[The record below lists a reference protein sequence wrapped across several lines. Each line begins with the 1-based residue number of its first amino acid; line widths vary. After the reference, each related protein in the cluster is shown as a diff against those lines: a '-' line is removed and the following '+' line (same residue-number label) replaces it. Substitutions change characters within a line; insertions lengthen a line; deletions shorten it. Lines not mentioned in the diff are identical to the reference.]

1 MAKDPYRFFR
11 VEARDLLRQMSE
23 AVLAAEQAP
32 APDLPPR
39 LLRLAH
45 TLKGAASVVRQP
57 GIAAQAHA
65 IEDLL
70 TPLRDRDEAPG
81 RADLDALLALID
93 AAGDAITALDAPA
106 ATGAPPSPRPATA
119 GAGSGSWAGS
129 GPGAGSG
136 VTSGLGSGS
145 NASSGTGS
153 GSGLTATEPGR
164 IAGPFADAG
173 GGGGGGGIDAG
184 LGDAGLAGLPSD
196 VGNAASAE
204 EAADRDPVGA
214 LLTIPQ
220 LMPEE
225 LDGLLADIARTQGHL
240 APIERAAALLRE
252 LRAGLQ
258 GQQEAL
264 AGPLA
269 RLEDQIER
277 GARQL
282 ARELVALRDSA
293 EQLRLLPAA
302 QLFAPLQRTARDA
315 ARSQDKQARLTGHGG
330 DVKLEAALLN
340 AVSGALVQMVRNAVA
355 HGIELPAER
364 IAAGKPPQGRIE
376 LRIER
381 RGREVLFC
389 CADDGAGLDLEAVR
403 RTAIDKGI
411 PGAARLDDDAL
422 IERLLRGGLSTA
434 RRVDALAGRGVGMD
448 LVRDTADRLGGRL
461 TLRSRRGEGTT
472 VELCVPLQ
480 LAALRAI
487 RVSAGA
493 VAAWVPLEAV
503 ECVLQRPVLNGSHLT
518 VGDELLPHLSLAEA
532 LQPGQASAGAPRSA
546 LVMRA
551 GGQRAALGVD
561 ALDGVTSVVLRPPPA
576 LLPPS
581 PLIAGLALD
590 AAQQPVPVLAAEGL
604 IAAARQA
611 RPRPVSAPPPTGTIL
626 VIDDSLTTR
635 MLEQSILEAA
645 GYRVHMAA
653 SAEDGLEAAQR
664 ERYALILVDVEMPG
678 MDGFEFIARI
688 RGDAALRHIPAV
700 LVTSRNAPEDLAR
713 GKAVGADGYIVKGE
727 FAQNEFLAQVAR
739 LIARSAGTVEDGAAV
754 EEPAA

>member
-11 VEARDLLRQMSE
+11 IEARDLLRQMSE

-70 TPLRDRDEAPG
+70 TPLRDRAEAPG

-93 AAGDAITALDAPA
+93 AAGDAITALDAPTA
-106 ATGAPPSPRPATA
+106 AGATTPPRPAGAGGSAGAGGGPGGSA
-119 GAGSGSWAGS
+119 GAGSRSS
-129 GPGAGSG
+129 GDPSPSFGGGSG
-136 VTSGLGSGS
+136 VGAGAG
-145 NASSGTGS
+145 AGAVPAEHG
-153 GSGLTATEPGR
+153 GM
-164 IAGPFADAG
+164 AGPSADTDAG
-173 GGGGGGGIDAG
+173 ASGGDV
-184 LGDAGLAGLPSD
+184 GLAGLPVD
-196 VGNAASAE
+196 AAVDP
-204 EAADRDPVGA
+204 ADAGDPDPIGA
-214 LLTIPQ
+214 ILTIPQ

-269 RLEDQIER
+269 RIEDQIER

-282 ARELVALRDSA
+282 ARELVALRDGA

-461 TLRSRRGEGTT
+461 TLSSRRGEGTT

-493 VAAWVPLEAV
+493 VAAWVPLDAV
-503 ECVLQRPVLNGSHLT
+503 ECVLQRPVLNGAHLI
-518 VGDELLPHLSLAEA
+518 VGDELLPHLPLADA
-532 LQPGQASAGAPRSA
+532 LQPGQATAAAPRSA
-546 LVMRA
+546 LVLRA

-611 RPRPVSAPPPTGTIL
+611 RPRPVPAPPRTGTIL

-678 MDGFEFIARI
+678 MDGFEFVARI

-727 FAQNEFLAQVAR
+727 FAQNEFLAQVAQ
-739 LIARSAGTVEDGAAV
+739 LMARSAGTVDDDAAV

>member
-11 VEARDLLRQMSE
+11 VEARDLLRQMGE

-32 APDLPPR
+32 APDLPSR

-45 TLKGAASVVRQP
+45 TLKGAASVVRLP
-57 GIAAQAHA
+57 AIAAQAHA

-70 TPLRDRDEAPG
+70 TPLRDSGDAPG
-81 RADLDALLALID
+81 RPELDALLALID
-93 AAGDAITALDAPA
+93 AAEESITALDAP
-106 ATGAPPSPRPATA
+106 SA
-119 GAGSGSWAGS
+119 GAGS
-129 GPGAGSG
+129 P
-136 VTSGLGSGS
+136 TSTPSR
-145 NASSGTGS
+145 
-153 GSGLTATEPGR
+153 P
-164 IAGPFADAG
+164 
-173 GGGGGGGIDAG
+173 
-184 LGDAGLAGLPSD
+184 AGLALSAKRIDAAAAAAAASGPATPD
-196 VGNAASAE
+196 VSVNAASTSG
-204 EAADRDPVGA
+204 ADASGSSSATDPEQEPADDPVGGM
-214 LLTIPQ
+214 LTIPQ

-240 APIERAAALLRE
+240 APLERAGLLLRE
-252 LRAGLQ
+252 LRGELQ
-258 GQQEAL
+258 GQQEIL

-269 RLEDQIER
+269 RIEDQIER

-293 EQLRLLPAA
+293 EQLRLLPAS
-302 QLFAPLQRTARDA
+302 QLFAPLQRATRDA

-340 AVSGALVQMVRNAVA
+340 TVSGALVQMVRNAVA
-355 HGIELPAER
+355 HGIESPAER
-364 IAAGKPPQGRIE
+364 TAAGKPPQGRIE

-381 RGREVLFC
+381 RGRDVLFC
-389 CADDGAGLDLEAVR
+389 CSDDGAGLDLDAVR
-403 RTAIDKGI
+403 RKAVDKGL
-411 PGAARLDDDAL
+411 PGAAYLDDEAL
-422 IERLLRGGLSTA
+422 IDRLLRGGLSTA

-461 TLRSRRGEGTT
+461 TLHSRRGEGTT

-487 RVSAGA
+487 RLCAGSVS
-493 VAAWVPLEAV
+493 AWVPLEAV
-503 ECVLQRPVLNGSHLT
+503 ECVLQRPVLTGSHVA

-532 LQPGQASAGAPRSA
+532 LRPGVAAPPPRSA
-546 LVMRA
+546 LVLRA
-551 GGQRAALGVD
+551 GGQRAVLGVD
-561 ALDGVTSVVLRPPPA
+561 SLDGVTSVVLRPPPA
-576 LLPPS
+576 LLPAS
-581 PLIAGLALD
+581 PLISGLALD
-590 AAQQPVPVLAAEGL
+590 AAQQPVPVLAPEGL

-611 RPRPVSAPPPTGTIL
+611 RPRPVAAPARTGTIL

-653 SAEDGLEAAQR
+653 SAEDGLEAAKR
-664 ERYALILVDVEMPG
+664 ERYALILCDVEMPG
-678 MDGFEFIARI
+678 MDGFEFMTRI
-688 RGDAALRHIPAV
+688 RADAALRDIPAV

-739 LIARSAGTVEDGAAV
+739 LVARSAQGVSA
-754 EEPAA
+754 

>member
-45 TLKGAASVVRQP
+45 TLKGAASVVRLP

-70 TPLRDRDEAPG
+70 APLRDAAAPPA
-81 RADLDALLALID
+81 RAELDALLTLID
-93 AAGDAITALDAPA
+93 DVETAIAALDGPSSASATPTRGPAAIAAPSPPTASLPSSSAPA
-106 ATGAPPSPRPATA
+106 STSDPVSLAAPAPLDEAVDGAAP
-119 GAGSGSWAGS
+119 
-129 GPGAGSG
+129 
-136 VTSGLGSGS
+136 
-145 NASSGTGS
+145 
-153 GSGLTATEPGR
+153 E
-164 IAGPFADAG
+164 DG
-173 GGGGGGGIDAG
+173 GG
-184 LGDAGLAGLPSD
+184 
-196 VGNAASAE
+196 
-204 EAADRDPVGA
+204 DPIGA
-214 LLTIPQ
+214 MLSIPQ

-240 APIERAAALLRE
+240 APIERASALLRE
-252 LRAGLQ
+252 LRGSLQ
-258 GQQEAL
+258 GQDEAL

-269 RLEDQIER
+269 RIEDHIER
-277 GARQL
+277 ATRQL
-282 ARELVALRDSA
+282 ARELVALRDGA
-293 EQLRLLPAA
+293 EQLRLVPAS
-302 QLFAPLQRTARDA
+302 QLFIPLQRTARDA
-315 ARSQDKQARLTGHGG
+315 ARSQDKQARLNGHGG

-355 HGIELPAER
+355 HGIEPPAER
-364 IAAGKPPQGRIE
+364 TAAGKPPQGRIE

-389 CADDGAGLDLEAVR
+389 CADDGAGLDLDAVR
-403 RTAIDKGI
+403 RTAVDKGI
-411 PGAARLDDDAL
+411 PGAERLDDQAL
-422 IERLLRGGLSTA
+422 IDRLLRGGLSTA

-448 LVRDTADRLGGRL
+448 VVRDTADRLGGRL

-487 RVSAGA
+487 RVCAGP
-493 VAAWVPLEAV
+493 VSAWVPLDAV
-503 ECVLQRPVLNGSHLT
+503 ECVLQRPALNGTH
-518 VGDELLPHLSLAEA
+518 VAVRDELLPHLSLAEA
-532 LQPGQASAGAPRSA
+532 MRPGGASAGAAPRSA
-546 LVMRA
+546 LVVRA

-561 ALDGVTSVVLRPPPA
+561 SLDGVTSVVLRPAPA

-590 AAQQPVPVLAAEGL
+590 AAQQPVPVLAPDGL
-604 IAAARQA
+604 IAAARNA
-611 RPRPVSAPPPTGTIL
+611 RPRPAAPPPARTGTIL

-678 MDGFEFIARI
+678 MDGFDFVTRLRA
-688 RGDAALRHIPAV
+688 DAALRDIPAV

-739 LIARSAGTVEDGAAV
+739 LVARSATTAVGTETADAGRGGDGAGA
-754 EEPAA
+754 PAEGTSA

>member
-11 VEARDLLRQMSE
+11 IEARDLLRQMSE

-70 TPLRDRDEAPG
+70 TPLRDRAEAPG

-106 ATGAPPSPRPATA
+106 AAGAPTPPRAEST
-119 GAGSGSWAGS
+119 GTGTG
-129 GPGAGSG
+129 
-136 VTSGLGSGS
+136 T
-145 NASSGTGS
+145 GTGS
-153 GSGLTATEPGR
+153 GSGSGSAAAAYERVPHPAGASAVDAGLTGLVGLP
-164 IAGPFADAG
+164 ADAG
-173 GGGGGGGIDAG
+173 TADPADAG
-184 LGDAGLAGLPSD
+184 
-196 VGNAASAE
+196 
-204 EAADRDPVGA
+204 DPDPIGA
-214 LLTIPQ
+214 ILTIPQ

-269 RLEDQIER
+269 RIEDQIER

-282 ARELVALRDSA
+282 ARELVALRDGA

-461 TLRSRRGEGTT
+461 TLSSRRGEGTT

-487 RVSAGA
+487 RVSAGT
-493 VAAWVPLEAV
+493 VAAWVPLDAV
-503 ECVLQRPVLNGSHLT
+503 ECVLQRPVLNGAHLI
-518 VGDELLPHLSLAEA
+518 VGDELLPHLPLADA
-532 LQPGQASAGAPRSA
+532 LQPGQATAAAPRSA
-546 LVMRA
+546 LVLRT

-611 RPRPVSAPPPTGTIL
+611 RPRPVPAPARTGTIL

-678 MDGFEFIARI
+678 MDGFEFVARI

-727 FAQNEFLAQVAR
+727 FAQNEFLAQVAQ
-739 LIARSAGTVEDGAAV
+739 LMARSAGTVDDDAAV

>member
-1 MAKDPYRFFR
+1 VAKDPYRFFR
-11 VEARDLLRQMSE
+11 IEARDLLRQMSE

-70 TPLRDRDEAPG
+70 TPLRDRAEAPG

-106 ATGAPPSPRPATA
+106 AAGATTPPRPAGAGGSAGAGGGPGGSA
-119 GAGSGSWAGS
+119 GAGSRSS
-129 GPGAGSG
+129 GDPSPSFGGGSG
-136 VTSGLGSGS
+136 VGAGAG
-145 NASSGTGS
+145 AVP
-153 GSGLTATEPGR
+153 AEHGR
-164 IAGPFADAG
+164 MAGPSADTDASASG
-173 GGGGGGGIDAG
+173 GDV
-184 LGDAGLAGLPSD
+184 GLAGLPVD
-196 VGNAASAE
+196 AAVDP
-204 EAADRDPVGA
+204 ADAGDPDPIGA
-214 LLTIPQ
+214 MLTIPQ

-269 RLEDQIER
+269 RIEDQIER

-282 ARELVALRDSA
+282 ARELVALRDGA
-293 EQLRLLPAA
+293 EQLRLLPAV

-411 PGAARLDDDAL
+411 PGAARLDDAAL

-461 TLRSRRGEGTT
+461 TLSSRRGEGTT

-487 RVSAGA
+487 RVSAGT
-493 VAAWVPLEAV
+493 VAAWVPLDAV
-503 ECVLQRPVLNGSHLT
+503 ECVLQRPVLNGAHLI
-518 VGDELLPHLSLAEA
+518 VGDELLPHLPLADA
-532 LQPGQASAGAPRSA
+532 LQPGQATAAAPRSA
-546 LVMRA
+546 LVLRA

-611 RPRPVSAPPPTGTIL
+611 RPRPVPAPPRTGTIL

-678 MDGFEFIARI
+678 MDGFEFVARI

-727 FAQNEFLAQVAR
+727 FAQNEFLAQVAQ
-739 LIARSAGTVEDGAAV
+739 LMARSAGTVDDDAAV

>member
-1 MAKDPYRFFR
+1 VAKDPYRFFR
-11 VEARDLLRQMSE
+11 IEARDLLRQMSE

-70 TPLRDRDEAPG
+70 TPLRDRAEAPG

-106 ATGAPPSPRPATA
+106 AAGAPTPPRAEST
-119 GAGSGSWAGS
+119 GTGTG
-129 GPGAGSG
+129 
-136 VTSGLGSGS
+136 T
-145 NASSGTGS
+145 GTGS
-153 GSGLTATEPGR
+153 GSGSGSAAAAYERVPHPAGASAVDAGLTGLVGLP
-164 IAGPFADAG
+164 ADAG
-173 GGGGGGGIDAG
+173 TADPADAG
-184 LGDAGLAGLPSD
+184 
-196 VGNAASAE
+196 
-204 EAADRDPVGA
+204 DPDPIGA
-214 LLTIPQ
+214 ILTIPQ

-269 RLEDQIER
+269 RIEDQIER

-282 ARELVALRDSA
+282 ARELVALRDGA

-461 TLRSRRGEGTT
+461 TLSSRRGEGTT

-487 RVSAGA
+487 RVSAGT
-493 VAAWVPLEAV
+493 VAAWVPLDAV
-503 ECVLQRPVLNGSHLT
+503 ECVLQRPVLNGAHLI
-518 VGDELLPHLSLAEA
+518 VGDELLPHLPLADA
-532 LQPGQASAGAPRSA
+532 LQPGQATAAAPRSA
-546 LVMRA
+546 LVLRA

-611 RPRPVSAPPPTGTIL
+611 RPRPVPAPARTGTIL

-678 MDGFEFIARI
+678 MDGFEFVARI

-727 FAQNEFLAQVAR
+727 FAQNEFLAQVAQ
-739 LIARSAGTVEDGAAV
+739 LMARSAGTVDDDAAV

>member
-11 VEARDLLRQMSE
+11 IEARDLLRQMSE

-70 TPLRDRDEAPG
+70 TPLRDRAEAPG

-106 ATGAPPSPRPATA
+106 AAGATTPPRPAGAGGSAGAGGGPGGSA
-119 GAGSGSWAGS
+119 GAGSRSS
-129 GPGAGSG
+129 GDPSPSFGGGSG
-136 VTSGLGSGS
+136 VGAGAG
-145 NASSGTGS
+145 AVP
-153 GSGLTATEPGR
+153 AEHGR
-164 IAGPFADAG
+164 MAGPSADTDASASG
-173 GGGGGGGIDAG
+173 GDV
-184 LGDAGLAGLPSD
+184 GLAGLPVD
-196 VGNAASAE
+196 AAVDP
-204 EAADRDPVGA
+204 ADAGDPDPIGA
-214 LLTIPQ
+214 MLTIPQ

-269 RLEDQIER
+269 RIEDQIER

-282 ARELVALRDSA
+282 ARELVALRDGA
-293 EQLRLLPAA
+293 EQLRLLPAV

-411 PGAARLDDDAL
+411 PGAARLDDAAL

-461 TLRSRRGEGTT
+461 TLSSRRGEGTT

-487 RVSAGA
+487 RVSAGT
-493 VAAWVPLEAV
+493 VAAWVPLDAV
-503 ECVLQRPVLNGSHLT
+503 ECVLQRPVLNGAHLI
-518 VGDELLPHLSLAEA
+518 VGDELLPHLPLADA
-532 LQPGQASAGAPRSA
+532 LQPGQATAAAPRSA
-546 LVMRA
+546 LVLRA

-611 RPRPVSAPPPTGTIL
+611 RPRPVPAPPRTGTIL

-678 MDGFEFIARI
+678 MDGFEFVARI

-727 FAQNEFLAQVAR
+727 FAQNEFLAQVAQ
-739 LIARSAGTVEDGAAV
+739 LMARSAGTVDDDAAV

>member
-11 VEARDLLRQMSE
+11 IEARDLLRQMSE

-70 TPLRDRDEAPG
+70 TPLRDRAEAPG

-106 ATGAPPSPRPATA
+106 AAGVPTPPQAESIGTGP
-119 GAGSGSWAGS
+119 GSGSAAAAYERV
-129 GPGAGSG
+129 PD
-136 VTSGLGSGS
+136 
-145 NASSGTGS
+145 
-153 GSGLTATEPGR
+153 P
-164 IAGPFADAG
+164 ADAG
-173 GGGGGGGIDAG
+173 TADPA
-184 LGDAGLAGLPSD
+184 D
-196 VGNAASAE
+196 
-204 EAADRDPVGA
+204 AADPDPIGA
-214 LLTIPQ
+214 MLTIPQ

-269 RLEDQIER
+269 RIEDQIER

-282 ARELVALRDSA
+282 ARELVALRDGA

-461 TLRSRRGEGTT
+461 TLSSRRGEGTT

-493 VAAWVPLEAV
+493 VAAWVPLDAV
-503 ECVLQRPVLNGSHLT
+503 ECVLQRPVLNGAHLI
-518 VGDELLPHLSLAEA
+518 VGDELLPHLSLADA
-532 LQPGQASAGAPRSA
+532 LQPGQATATAPRSA
-546 LVMRA
+546 LVLRA

-611 RPRPVSAPPPTGTIL
+611 RPRPVPAPPRTGTIL

-678 MDGFEFIARI
+678 MDGFEFVARI

-727 FAQNEFLAQVAR
+727 FAQNEFLAQVAQ
-739 LIARSAGTVEDGAAV
+739 LMARSAGMVDDDAAV

>member
-11 VEARDLLRQMSE
+11 IEARDLLRQMSE

-70 TPLRDRDEAPG
+70 TPLRDRAEAPG
-81 RADLDALLALID
+81 RAGLDALLALID
-93 AAGDAITALDAPA
+93 AAGDAITALDAPTA
-106 ATGAPPSPRPATA
+106 AGATTPPRPAGAGGSAGAGGGPGGSA
-119 GAGSGSWAGS
+119 GAGSRSS
-129 GPGAGSG
+129 GDPSPSFGGGSG
-136 VTSGLGSGS
+136 VGAGAG
-145 NASSGTGS
+145 AVP
-153 GSGLTATEPGR
+153 AEHGR
-164 IAGPFADAG
+164 MAGPSADTDAG
-173 GGGGGGGIDAG
+173 ASGGDV
-184 LGDAGLAGLPSD
+184 GLAGLPVD
-196 VGNAASAE
+196 AAVDP
-204 EAADRDPVGA
+204 ADAGDPDPIGA
-214 LLTIPQ
+214 ILTIPQ

-269 RLEDQIER
+269 RIEDQIER

-282 ARELVALRDSA
+282 ARELVALRDGA

-461 TLRSRRGEGTT
+461 TLSSRRGEGTT

-493 VAAWVPLEAV
+493 VAAWVPLDAV
-503 ECVLQRPVLNGSHLT
+503 ECVLQRPVLNGAHLI
-518 VGDELLPHLSLAEA
+518 VGDELLPHLPLADA
-532 LQPGQASAGAPRSA
+532 LQPGQATAAAPRSA
-546 LVMRA
+546 LVLRV

-611 RPRPVSAPPPTGTIL
+611 RPRPVPAPPRTGTIL

-678 MDGFEFIARI
+678 MDGFEFVARI

-727 FAQNEFLAQVAR
+727 FAQNEFLAQVAQ
-739 LIARSAGTVEDGAAV
+739 LMARSAGTVDDDAAV

>member
-1 MAKDPYRFFR
+1 VAKDPYRFFR

-23 AVLAAEQAP
+23 AVLAAEQGSV
-32 APDLPPR
+32 PDLAPR
-39 LLRLAH
+39 MLRLAH

-57 GIAAQAHA
+57 AIAAQAHA

-70 TPLRDRDEAPG
+70 TPLRDSGEAPD
-81 RADLDALLALID
+81 RAGIDALLALID
-93 AAGDAITALDAPA
+93 AAGDAISALDAPA
-106 ATGAPPSPRPATA
+106 ASPAPATA
-119 GAGSGSWAGS
+119 SHSPA
-129 GPGAGSG
+129 PGASRPSPPLPSSP
-136 VTSGLGSGS
+136 VS
-145 NASSGTGS
+145 ASPDGQ
-153 GSGLTATEPGR
+153 APAEPSTP
-164 IAGPFADAG
+164 A
-173 GGGGGGGIDAG
+173 
-184 LGDAGLAGLPSD
+184 AGLP
-196 VGNAASAE
+196 GE
-204 EAADRDPVGA
+204 EPGDDPIAG
-214 LLTIPQ
+214 LLTVPQ
-220 LMPEE
+220 LLPEE
-225 LDGLLADIARTQGHL
+225 LDGLLGDIARAQGHL
-240 APIERAAALLRE
+240 VPIERAAALLRE
-252 LRAGLQ
+252 LRGTLS
-258 GQQEAL
+258 GQQELL

-269 RLEDQIER
+269 RIEDQIER
-277 GARQL
+277 GVRQL
-282 ARELVALRDSA
+282 ARELVALRDDA
-293 EQLRLLPAA
+293 EQLRLLPAS
-302 QLFAPLQRTARDA
+302 QLFAPLQRSARDA
-315 ARSQDKQARLTGHGG
+315 ARSQDKQARLTGSGG

-355 HGIELPAER
+355 HGIETPAER
-364 IAAGKPPQGRIE
+364 AAAGKPPQGRIE

-381 RGREVLFC
+381 RGRDVLFC
-389 CADDGAGLDLEAVR
+389 CADDGAGLDLDALR
-403 RTAIDKGI
+403 RTAVDKGI

-487 RVSAGA
+487 RVCAGA
-493 VAAWVPLEAV
+493 MSAWVPLDAV
-503 ECVLQRPVLNGSHLT
+503 ECVLQRPVLNGSH
-518 VGDELLPHLSLAEA
+518 VAVDDELLPHLSLADA
-532 LQPGQASAGAPRSA
+532 LRPGDPPSPPRSA
-546 LVMRA
+546 LVLRA

-561 ALDGVTSVVLRPPPA
+561 SLDGVTSVVLRPPPA

-590 AAQQPVPVLAAEGL
+590 AARQPVPVLAPDGL
-604 IAAARQA
+604 VAAARNA
-611 RPRPVSAPPPTGTIL
+611 RPRAPPPPPRTGTIL

-653 SAEDGLEAAQR
+653 SAEDGLEAARR

-678 MDGFEFIARI
+678 MSGFEFVETI
-688 RGDAALRHIPAV
+688 RGDASLRDIPAV

-713 GKAVGADGYIVKGE
+713 GKSAGADGYIVKGE

-739 LIARSAGTVEDGAAV
+739 LVARSAQ
-754 EEPAA
+754 PAAEGASA

>member
-11 VEARDLLRQMSE
+11 VEARDLLRQMGE

-32 APDLPPR
+32 AHDLPPR

-45 TLKGAASVVRQP
+45 TLKGAASVVRLP
-57 GIAAQAHA
+57 AIAAQAHA

-70 TPLRDRDEAPG
+70 TPLRDSGDAPG
-81 RADLDALLALID
+81 RAELDALLALID
-93 AAGDAITALDAPA
+93 AAEESITALDAPA
-106 ATGAPPSPRPATA
+106 AGAGTGATGKVAA
-119 GAGSGSWAGS
+119 
-129 GPGAGSG
+129 
-136 VTSGLGSGS
+136 
-145 NASSGTGS
+145 ASSS
-153 GSGLTATEPGR
+153 KVEMS
-164 IAGPFADAG
+164 AGPV
-173 GGGGGGGIDAG
+173 
-184 LGDAGLAGLPSD
+184 P
-196 VGNAASAE
+196 AAPALE
-204 EAADRDPVGA
+204 RVDGRVDDPVDDPVGA

-240 APIERAAALLRE
+240 APLERAGMLLRE
-252 LRAGLQ
+252 LRGALQ
-258 GQQEAL
+258 GQQEML

-269 RLEDQIER
+269 RIEDQIER

-293 EQLRLLPAA
+293 EQLRLLPAS
-302 QLFAPLQRTARDA
+302 QLFAPLQRATRDA

-340 AVSGALVQMVRNAVA
+340 AISAALVQMVRNAVA
-355 HGIELPAER
+355 HGIESPAER
-364 IAAGKPPQGRIE
+364 VAAGKPPQGRIE

-381 RGREVLFC
+381 RGRDVLFC
-389 CADDGAGLDLEAVR
+389 CSDDGAGLDLDAVR
-403 RTAIDKGI
+403 RTAVDKGV
-411 PGAARLDDDAL
+411 PGAAHLDDAAL
-422 IERLLRGGLSTA
+422 IDRLLRGGLSTA

-448 LVRDTADRLGGRL
+448 VVRDTADRLGGRL
-461 TLRSRRGEGTT
+461 TLHSRRGEGTT

-487 RVSAGA
+487 RLCAGSVS
-493 VAAWVPLEAV
+493 AWVPLEAV
-503 ECVLQRPVLNGSHLT
+503 ECVLQRPVLTGSHVA

-532 LQPGQASAGAPRSA
+532 LRPGVAAPPPRSA
-546 LVMRA
+546 LVLRA
-551 GGQRAALGVD
+551 GGQRAVLGVD
-561 ALDGVTSVVLRPPPA
+561 SLDGVTSVVLRPPPA
-576 LLPPS
+576 LLPAS
-581 PLIAGLALD
+581 PLISGLALD
-590 AAQQPVPVLAAEGL
+590 AAQQPVPVLAPEGL

-611 RPRPVSAPPPTGTIL
+611 RPRPVAAPPRTGTIL

-653 SAEDGLEAAQR
+653 SAEDGLEAAKR
-664 ERYALILVDVEMPG
+664 ERYALILCDVEMPG
-678 MDGFEFIARI
+678 MDGFEFMTRI
-688 RGDAALRHIPAV
+688 RADAALRDIPAV

-727 FAQNEFLAQVAR
+727 FAQNEFLAQVAG
-739 LIARSAGTVEDGAAV
+739 LVARSAEAGAGGVPLQGAS
-754 EEPAA
+754 A

>member
-23 AVLAAEQAP
+23 AVLAAEPSP

-45 TLKGAASVVRQP
+45 TLKGAASVVRLP

-70 TPLRDRDEAPG
+70 TPLRDAGAAPG
-81 RADLDALLALID
+81 RADIDALLALID
-93 AAGDAITALDAPA
+93 ATGDAITALDVPGSAGTAAVPRPVAPA
-106 ATGAPPSPRPATA
+106 PAPASAIA
-119 GAGSGSWAGS
+119 S
-129 GPGAGSG
+129 GPA
-136 VTSGLGSGS
+136 LGSPSEARAVRGD
-145 NASSGTGS
+145 SG
-153 GSGLTATEPGR
+153 
-164 IAGPFADAG
+164 GPPPDDA
-173 GGGGGGGIDAG
+173 
-184 LGDAGLAGLPSD
+184 
-196 VGNAASAE
+196 
-204 EAADRDPVGA
+204 PVAA
-214 LLTIPQ
+214 LLAIPQ

-225 LDGLLADIARTQGHL
+225 IDGLLDDIARTQGHL

-252 LRAGLQ
+252 LRGTLEGA
-258 GQQEAL
+258 QELL

-269 RLEDQIER
+269 RIEEQIDR
-277 GARQL
+277 GTRQL
-282 ARELVALRDSA
+282 ARELVALRDGA
-293 EQLRLLPAA
+293 EQLRLLPAS

-315 ARSQDKQARLTGHGG
+315 ARSQDKQARLTGAGG
-330 DVKLEAALLN
+330 DVKLEAVLLT
-340 AVSGALVQMVRNAVA
+340 AVSGALVQMVRNAIA
-355 HGIELPAER
+355 HGIETPAER
-364 IAAGKPPQGRIE
+364 AAAGKPAQGAIE
-376 LRIER
+376 LRVER
-381 RGREVLFC
+381 RGREVLFS
-389 CADDGAGLDLEAVR
+389 CADDGAGLDLDALR
-403 RTAIDKGI
+403 RTAVDKGI
-411 PGAARLDDDAL
+411 PGAAHLDDDAL
-422 IERLLRGGLSTA
+422 IDRLLRGGLSTA

-487 RVSAGA
+487 RVCAGT
-493 VAAWVPLEAV
+493 VSAWVPLDAV
-503 ECVLQRPVLNGSHLT
+503 ERVLQRPELNGTHLT
-518 VGDELLPHLSLAEA
+518 VDDELLPHLSLADA
-532 LQPGQASAGAPRSA
+532 LRPGDAAAPPRSA
-546 LVMRA
+546 LVLRA

-561 ALDGVTSVVLRPPPA
+561 TLDGVTSVVLRPPPA

-590 AAQQPVPVLAAEGL
+590 AAQQPVPVLAPDGL

-611 RPRPVSAPPPTGTIL
+611 RPRVAAPAPRTGTIL

-653 SAEDGLEAAQR
+653 SAEDGLEAALR

-678 MDGFEFIARI
+678 MNGFEFVARI
-688 RGDAALRHIPAV
+688 RGDAALRDIPAV

-739 LIARSAGTVEDGAAV
+739 LVARSAQAEAGGTDASGAAV
-754 EEPAA
+754 EGASA

>member
-11 VEARDLLRQMSE
+11 IEARDLLRQMSE

-70 TPLRDRDEAPG
+70 TPLRDRAEAPG
-81 RADLDALLALID
+81 RTDLDALLALID

-106 ATGAPPSPRPATA
+106 AAGAPTPPRA
-119 GAGSGSWAGS
+119 
-129 GPGAGSG
+129 
-136 VTSGLGSGS
+136 
-145 NASSGTGS
+145 ASTGTGTGS
-153 GSGLTATEPGR
+153 GSAAATYERVPDPSAE
-164 IAGPFADAG
+164 AGASAV
-173 GGGGGGGIDAG
+173 DAG
-184 LGDAGLAGLPSD
+184 LTGLAGLPGD
-196 VGNAASAE
+196 AG
-204 EAADRDPVGA
+204 AADPADAADPDPIGA
-214 LLTIPQ
+214 MLTIPQ

-282 ARELVALRDSA
+282 ARELVALRDGA

-355 HGIELPAER
+355 HGIEPPAER

-411 PGAARLDDDAL
+411 PGAARLDDAAL

-461 TLRSRRGEGTT
+461 TLSSRRGEGTT

-487 RVSAGA
+487 RVSAGT
-493 VAAWVPLEAV
+493 VAAWVPLDAV
-503 ECVLQRPVLNGSHLT
+503 ECVLQRPVLNGAHLI
-518 VGDELLPHLSLAEA
+518 VGDELLPHLPLADA
-532 LQPGQASAGAPRSA
+532 LQPGQATAAAPRSA
-546 LVMRA
+546 LVLRA

-611 RPRPVSAPPPTGTIL
+611 RPRPVPAPPRTGTIL

-678 MDGFEFIARI
+678 MDGFEFVARI

-727 FAQNEFLAQVAR
+727 FAQNEFLAQVAQ
-739 LIARSAGTVEDGAAV
+739 LMARSAGTVDDDAAV

>member
-11 VEARDLLRQMSE
+11 IEARDLLRQMSE

-70 TPLRDRDEAPG
+70 TPLRDRAEAPG

-93 AAGDAITALDAPA
+93 AAGDAITALDAPTA
-106 ATGAPPSPRPATA
+106 AGATTPPRPAGAGGSAGAGGGPGGSA
-119 GAGSGSWAGS
+119 GAGSRSS
-129 GPGAGSG
+129 GDPSPSFGGGSG
-136 VTSGLGSGS
+136 VGAGAG
-145 NASSGTGS
+145 AVP
-153 GSGLTATEPGR
+153 AEHGR
-164 IAGPFADAG
+164 MAGPSADTDAG
-173 GGGGGGGIDAG
+173 ASGGDV
-184 LGDAGLAGLPSD
+184 GLAGLPVD
-196 VGNAASAE
+196 AAVDP
-204 EAADRDPVGA
+204 ADAGDPDPIGA
-214 LLTIPQ
+214 ILTIPQ

-282 ARELVALRDSA
+282 ARELVALRDGA

-389 CADDGAGLDLEAVR
+389 CADDGAGLDLDAVR

-411 PGAARLDDDAL
+411 PGAARLDDAAL

-461 TLRSRRGEGTT
+461 TLSSRRGEGTT

-487 RVSAGA
+487 RVSAGT
-493 VAAWVPLEAV
+493 VAAWVPLDAV
-503 ECVLQRPVLNGSHLT
+503 ECVLQRPVLNGAHLI
-518 VGDELLPHLSLAEA
+518 VGDELLPHLPLADA
-532 LQPGQASAGAPRSA
+532 LQPGQATAAAPRSA
-546 LVMRA
+546 LVLRA

-611 RPRPVSAPPPTGTIL
+611 RPRPVPAPPRTGTIL

-678 MDGFEFIARI
+678 MDGFEFVARI

-727 FAQNEFLAQVAR
+727 FAQNEFLAQVAQ
-739 LIARSAGTVEDGAAV
+739 LMARSAGTVDDDAAV

>member
-11 VEARDLLRQMSE
+11 IEARDLLRQMSE

-70 TPLRDRDEAPG
+70 TPLRDRAEAPG

-93 AAGDAITALDAPA
+93 AAGDAITALDAPTA
-106 ATGAPPSPRPATA
+106 AGATTPPRPAGAGGSAGAGGGPGGSA
-119 GAGSGSWAGS
+119 GAGSRSS
-129 GPGAGSG
+129 GDPSPSFGGGSG
-136 VTSGLGSGS
+136 VGAGAG
-145 NASSGTGS
+145 AVP
-153 GSGLTATEPGR
+153 AEHGR
-164 IAGPFADAG
+164 MAGPSADTDAG
-173 GGGGGGGIDAG
+173 ASGGDV
-184 LGDAGLAGLPSD
+184 GLAGLPVD
-196 VGNAASAE
+196 AAVDP
-204 EAADRDPVGA
+204 ADAGDPDPIGA
-214 LLTIPQ
+214 ILTIPQ

-282 ARELVALRDSA
+282 ARELVALRDGA

-389 CADDGAGLDLEAVR
+389 CADDGAGLDLDAVR

-411 PGAARLDDDAL
+411 PGAARLDDAAL

-461 TLRSRRGEGTT
+461 TLSSRRGEGTT

-493 VAAWVPLEAV
+493 VAAWVPLDAV
-503 ECVLQRPVLNGSHLT
+503 ECVLQRPVLNGAHLI
-518 VGDELLPHLSLAEA
+518 VGDELLPHLPLADA
-532 LQPGQASAGAPRSA
+532 LQPGQATAAAPRSA
-546 LVMRA
+546 LVLRA

-611 RPRPVSAPPPTGTIL
+611 RPRPVPAPPRTGTIL

-678 MDGFEFIARI
+678 MDGFEFVARI

-727 FAQNEFLAQVAR
+727 FAQNEFLAQVAQ
-739 LIARSAGTVEDGAAV
+739 LMARSAGTVDDDAAV

>member
-11 VEARDLLRQMSE
+11 IEARDLLRQMSE

-70 TPLRDRDEAPG
+70 TPLRDRAEAPG

-106 ATGAPPSPRPATA
+106 AAGAPTPPRAEST
-119 GAGSGSWAGS
+119 G
-129 GPGAGSG
+129 
-136 VTSGLGSGS
+136 TS
-145 NASSGTGS
+145 TGS
-153 GSGLTATEPGR
+153 GSGSAAAAYERVPDPAGASAVNAGLTGLTGLVGLP
-164 IAGPFADAG
+164 ADAG
-173 GGGGGGGIDAG
+173 TAEPDDAG
-184 LGDAGLAGLPSD
+184 
-196 VGNAASAE
+196 
-204 EAADRDPVGA
+204 DPDPIGA
-214 LLTIPQ
+214 ILTIPQ

-269 RLEDQIER
+269 RIEDQIER

-282 ARELVALRDSA
+282 ARELVALRDGA

-411 PGAARLDDDAL
+411 PGAARLDDAAV

-461 TLRSRRGEGTT
+461 TLSSRRGEGTT

-493 VAAWVPLEAV
+493 VAAWVPLDAV
-503 ECVLQRPVLNGSHLT
+503 ECVLQRPVLNGAHLI
-518 VGDELLPHLSLAEA
+518 VGDELLPHLPLADA
-532 LQPGQASAGAPRSA
+532 LQPGQATAAAPRSA
-546 LVMRA
+546 LVLRA

-611 RPRPVSAPPPTGTIL
+611 RPRPVPAPPRTGTIL

-678 MDGFEFIARI
+678 MDGFEFVARI

-727 FAQNEFLAQVAR
+727 FAQNEFLAQVAQ
-739 LIARSAGTVEDGAAV
+739 LMARSAGTVDDDAAV

>member
-1 MAKDPYRFFR
+1 VAKDPYRFFR
-11 VEARDLLRQMSE
+11 IEARDLLRQMSE

-70 TPLRDRDEAPG
+70 TPLRDRAEAPG

-106 ATGAPPSPRPATA
+106 AAGAPTPPRAEST
-119 GAGSGSWAGS
+119 GTG
-129 GPGAGSG
+129 
-136 VTSGLGSGS
+136 T
-145 NASSGTGS
+145 GTGS
-153 GSGLTATEPGR
+153 GSGSAAAAYERVPHPAGASAVDAGLTGLVGLP
-164 IAGPFADAG
+164 ADAG
-173 GGGGGGGIDAG
+173 TADPADAG
-184 LGDAGLAGLPSD
+184 
-196 VGNAASAE
+196 
-204 EAADRDPVGA
+204 DPDPIGA
-214 LLTIPQ
+214 ILTIPQ

-282 ARELVALRDSA
+282 ARELVALRDGA

-411 PGAARLDDDAL
+411 PGAARLDDAAL

-461 TLRSRRGEGTT
+461 TLSSRRGEGTT

-493 VAAWVPLEAV
+493 VAAWVPLDAV
-503 ECVLQRPVLNGSHLT
+503 ECVLQRPVLNGAHLI
-518 VGDELLPHLSLAEA
+518 VGDELLPHLPLADA
-532 LQPGQASAGAPRSA
+532 LQPGQATAAAPRSA
-546 LVMRA
+546 LVLRA

-611 RPRPVSAPPPTGTIL
+611 RPRPVPAPPRTGTIL

-678 MDGFEFIARI
+678 MDGFEFVARI

-727 FAQNEFLAQVAR
+727 FAQNEFLAQVAQ
-739 LIARSAGTVEDGAAV
+739 LMARSAGTVDDDAAV

>member
-11 VEARDLLRQMSE
+11 IEARDLLRQMSE

-70 TPLRDRDEAPG
+70 TPLRDRAEAPG

-106 ATGAPPSPRPATA
+106 AAGAPTPPRAEST
-119 GAGSGSWAGS
+119 GTGTGSDSGSGSAAAAYERVPDPAG
-129 GPGAGSG
+129 
-136 VTSGLGSGS
+136 
-145 NASSGTGS
+145 ASAVDA
-153 GSGLTATEPGR
+153 GLTGLVGLP
-164 IAGPFADAG
+164 ADAG
-173 GGGGGGGIDAG
+173 TAEPADAG
-184 LGDAGLAGLPSD
+184 
-196 VGNAASAE
+196 
-204 EAADRDPVGA
+204 DPDPIGA
-214 LLTIPQ
+214 ILTIPQ

-269 RLEDQIER
+269 RIEDQIER

-282 ARELVALRDSA
+282 ARELVALRDGA

-364 IAAGKPPQGRIE
+364 TAAGKPPQGRIE

-411 PGAARLDDDAL
+411 PGAARLDDAAL

-461 TLRSRRGEGTT
+461 TLSSRRGEGTT

-493 VAAWVPLEAV
+493 VAAWVPLDAV
-503 ECVLQRPVLNGSHLT
+503 ECVLQRPVLNGAHLI
-518 VGDELLPHLSLAEA
+518 VGDELLPHLPLADA
-532 LQPGQASAGAPRSA
+532 LQPGQATAAAPRSA
-546 LVMRA
+546 LVLRA

-611 RPRPVSAPPPTGTIL
+611 RPRPVPAPPRTGTIL

-678 MDGFEFIARI
+678 MDGFEFVARI
-688 RGDAALRHIPAV
+688 RGDAALRHIPTV

-727 FAQNEFLAQVAR
+727 FAQNEFLAQVAQ
-739 LIARSAGTVEDGAAV
+739 LMARSAGTVDDDAAV

>member
-11 VEARDLLRQMSE
+11 IEARDLLRQMSE

-70 TPLRDRDEAPG
+70 TPLRDRAEAPG

-106 ATGAPPSPRPATA
+106 AAGAPTPPRAEST
-119 GAGSGSWAGS
+119 G
-129 GPGAGSG
+129 
-136 VTSGLGSGS
+136 TS
-145 NASSGTGS
+145 TGS
-153 GSGLTATEPGR
+153 GSGSAAAAYERVPDPAGASAVNAGLTGLTGLVGLP
-164 IAGPFADAG
+164 ADAG
-173 GGGGGGGIDAG
+173 TAEPDDAG
-184 LGDAGLAGLPSD
+184 
-196 VGNAASAE
+196 
-204 EAADRDPVGA
+204 DPDPIGA
-214 LLTIPQ
+214 ILTIPQ

-269 RLEDQIER
+269 RIEDQIER

-282 ARELVALRDSA
+282 ARELVALRDGA

-355 HGIELPAER
+355 HGIELPPER

-461 TLRSRRGEGTT
+461 TLSSRRGEGTT

-493 VAAWVPLEAV
+493 VAAWVPLDAV
-503 ECVLQRPVLNGSHLT
+503 ECVLQRPVLNGAHLI
-518 VGDELLPHLSLAEA
+518 VGDELLPHLPLADA
-532 LQPGQASAGAPRSA
+532 LQPGQTTAAAPRSA
-546 LVMRA
+546 LVLRA

-611 RPRPVSAPPPTGTIL
+611 RPRPVPAPPRTGTIL

-678 MDGFEFIARI
+678 MDGFEFVARI

-713 GKAVGADGYIVKGE
+713 GKTVGADGYIVKGE
-727 FAQNEFLAQVAR
+727 FAQNEFLAQVAQ
-739 LIARSAGTVEDGAAV
+739 LMARSAGTVDDDAAV

>member
-11 VEARDLLRQMSE
+11 IEARDLLRQMSE

-70 TPLRDRDEAPG
+70 TPLRDRAEAPG

-106 ATGAPPSPRPATA
+106 AAGAPTPPRAEST
-119 GAGSGSWAGS
+119 GTGTGTGTGSDSGSGSAAAAYERVPHPAG
-129 GPGAGSG
+129 
-136 VTSGLGSGS
+136 
-145 NASSGTGS
+145 ASAVDA
-153 GSGLTATEPGR
+153 GLTGLVGLP
-164 IAGPFADAG
+164 ADAG
-173 GGGGGGGIDAG
+173 TADPADAG
-184 LGDAGLAGLPSD
+184 
-196 VGNAASAE
+196 
-204 EAADRDPVGA
+204 DPDPIGA
-214 LLTIPQ
+214 ILTIPQ

-269 RLEDQIER
+269 RIEDQIER

-282 ARELVALRDSA
+282 ARELVALRDGA

-461 TLRSRRGEGTT
+461 TLSSRRGEGTT

-493 VAAWVPLEAV
+493 VAAWVPLDAV
-503 ECVLQRPVLNGSHLT
+503 ECVLQRPVLNGAHLI
-518 VGDELLPHLSLAEA
+518 VGDELLPHLPLADA
-532 LQPGQASAGAPRSA
+532 LQPGQATAAAPRSA
-546 LVMRA
+546 LVLRA

-561 ALDGVTSVVLRPPPA
+561 ALDGVTGVVLRPPPA

-611 RPRPVSAPPPTGTIL
+611 RPRPVPAPPRTGTIL

-678 MDGFEFIARI
+678 MDGFEFVARI
-688 RGDAALRHIPAV
+688 RGNAALRHIPAV

-727 FAQNEFLAQVAR
+727 FAQNEFLAQVAQ
-739 LIARSAGTVEDGAAV
+739 LMARSARTVDDDAAV

>member
-11 VEARDLLRQMSE
+11 IEARDLLRQMSE

-70 TPLRDRDEAPG
+70 TPLRDRAEAPG

-93 AAGDAITALDAPA
+93 AAGDAITALDAPTA
-106 ATGAPPSPRPATA
+106 AGATTPPRPAGAGGSAGAGGGPGGSA
-119 GAGSGSWAGS
+119 GAGSRSS
-129 GPGAGSG
+129 GDPSPSFGGGSG
-136 VTSGLGSGS
+136 VGAGAG
-145 NASSGTGS
+145 AVP
-153 GSGLTATEPGR
+153 AEHGR
-164 IAGPFADAG
+164 MAGPSADTDAG
-173 GGGGGGGIDAG
+173 ASGGDV
-184 LGDAGLAGLPSD
+184 GLAGLPVD
-196 VGNAASAE
+196 AAVDP
-204 EAADRDPVGA
+204 ADAGDPDPIGA
-214 LLTIPQ
+214 ILTIPQ

-282 ARELVALRDSA
+282 ARELVALRDGA

-411 PGAARLDDDAL
+411 PGAARLDDAAL

-461 TLRSRRGEGTT
+461 TLSSRRGEGTT

-493 VAAWVPLEAV
+493 VAAWVPLDAV
-503 ECVLQRPVLNGSHLT
+503 ECVLQRPVLNGAHLI
-518 VGDELLPHLSLAEA
+518 VGDELLPHLPLADA
-532 LQPGQASAGAPRSA
+532 LQPGQATAAAPRSA
-546 LVMRA
+546 LVLRA

-611 RPRPVSAPPPTGTIL
+611 RPRPVPAPPRTGTIL

-678 MDGFEFIARI
+678 MDGFEFVARI

-727 FAQNEFLAQVAR
+727 FAQNEFLAQVAQ
-739 LIARSAGTVEDGAAV
+739 LMARSAGTVDDDAAV